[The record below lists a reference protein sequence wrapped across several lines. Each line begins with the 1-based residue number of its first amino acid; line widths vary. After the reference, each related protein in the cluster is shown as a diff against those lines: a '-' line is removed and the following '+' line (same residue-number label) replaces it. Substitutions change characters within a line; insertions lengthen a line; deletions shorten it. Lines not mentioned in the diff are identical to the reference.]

1 MRCTPMRQTLAVGV
15 LALATAASAA
25 AQTPSQPPAA
35 PTGAAASSS
44 STDTR
49 PATTTFLGD
58 TGLWNVPTGEVLP
71 DRKWSVSAYRV
82 NFDDNQ
88 GFSDVSN
95 WPLTFAFG
103 LKDKAEIFGAFT
115 VVSRVDRDTR
125 PLFVSALPQVGGTVP
140 TNPLMKDA
148 WSGSVVGDFWI
159 GAKWNLMSQWQQKPY
174 AVAIRPMIKLPTGD
188 TEKGGGTGK
197 LDFAVDAVVSK
208 EVNQRVEYSG
218 YAGFIVRG
226 SPDEVESTG
235 GF

>member
-95 WPLTFAFG
+95 WPLTFGFG
-103 LKDKAEIFGAFT
+103 VRDRVEIFGSF
-115 VVSRVDRDTR
+115 VVVNRIDRDIR
-125 PLFVSALPQVGGTVP
+125 PLFLTAQPLAGGFVPQ
-140 TNPLMKDA
+140 NPFNRAA
-148 WSGSVVGDFWI
+148 WSGNQVGDFWP
-159 GAKWNLMSQWQQKPY
+159 G
-174 AVAIRPMIKLPTGD
+174 
-188 TEKGGGTGK
+188 
-197 LDFAVDAVVSK
+197 
-208 EVNQRVEYSG
+208 
-218 YAGFIVRG
+218 
-226 SPDEVESTG
+226 
-235 GF
+235 